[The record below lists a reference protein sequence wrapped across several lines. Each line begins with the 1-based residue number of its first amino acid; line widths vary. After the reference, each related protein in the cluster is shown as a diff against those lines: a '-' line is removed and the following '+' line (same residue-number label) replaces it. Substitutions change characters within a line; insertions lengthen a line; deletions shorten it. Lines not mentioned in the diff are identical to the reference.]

1 MLQRNESKLIQST
14 MRMLDTT
21 KEIQDKQLEIMLSKT
36 PEERIKMGFDMI
48 NFAFKTVKN
57 SILKSDPEISKRALS
72 IEIFKRFYADCFSE
86 ERLNDIISKWPEDC

>member
-1 MLQRNESKLIQST
+1 MS
-14 MRMLDTT
+14 MLDTP
-21 KEIQDKQLEIMLSKT
+21 KEIQDKQLEIILSKT

-57 SILKSDPEISKRALS
+57 SIIYSNPKISKRELS
-72 IEIFKRFYADCFSE
+72 IEIFKRFYSDCFSE